1 MYGQLGYSANNPN
14 EDLGVDEFT
23 ELPFLEHMEYYT
35 QYAPRLGTGEITF
48 PKFLT
53 LLLDNFYSFEKT
65 KKDYFTSSCTL
76 FVDGLELKDNHLT
89 FSLAVIALIT
99 AIETLIT
106 YENIGVSRKHCKECN
121 RPIYNVHQ
129 NFLDFY
135 EKKVKNFSTSKR
147 IRFLIQILS
156 RANYYFVKYLDKI
169 EDEIDRTEVTLMQ
182 SMRNKDVIHL
192 FNLQKTLIYFNRAIL
207 ANGIVL
213 DNIFKG
219 RVVKLYED
227 DKELLDDIITENKQ
241 SLEMTTTYYN
251 ILNNTI
257 AAYSSLVSNNLNSV
271 MKLLTS
277 LTIIMSI
284 PVILASLYGM
294 NVRLPLQDNPSAFA
308 FMLLLSLLMSTVITI
323 IFIKKK
329 YL

>member
-1 MYGQLGYSANNPN
+1 MGCTGRGGYY
-14 EDLGVDEFT
+14 
-23 ELPFLEHMEYYT
+23 MI
-35 QYAPRLGTGEITF
+35 EITKKNLEDKNIVDLEDILSGCWIHLQI
-48 PKFLT
+48 PSEKEV
-53 LLLDNFYSFEKT
+53 DYVIEKT
-65 KKDYFTSSCTL
+65 GVLKEFINSTLDENERPRFDIEQDILIIFRVPCEKMENSDISLETIPIGIIITSDYVITVSLMETD
-76 FVDGLELKDNHLT
+76 VLK
-89 FSLAVIALIT
+89 
-99 AIETLIT
+99 
-106 YENIGVSRKHCKECN
+106 
-121 RPIYNVHQ
+121 
-129 NFLDFY
+129 DFY
-135 EKKVKNFSTSKR
+135 ENKVKNFSTSKR
-147 IRFLIQILS
+147 IRFLMQILS

-169 EDEIDRTEVTLMQ
+169 EDEIDRTEVTLRK
-182 SMRNKDVIHL
+182 SMRNEDLIRL

-227 DKELLDDIITENKQ
+227 DKDLLDDIIIENKQ
-241 SLEMTTTYYN
+241 SLEMTTTNYN

-257 AAYSSLVSNNLNSV
+257 AAYSSLVSNNLNVV

-284 PVILASLYGM
+284 PMILAGLYGM

-308 FMLLLSLLMSTVITI
+308 FMLLISFFISIVITMV
-323 IFIKKK
+323 FIKKK

>member
-1 MYGQLGYSANNPN
+1 MGCTGRGGYY
-14 EDLGVDEFT
+14 
-23 ELPFLEHMEYYT
+23 MI
-35 QYAPRLGTGEITF
+35 EITKKNLEDKNIVDLEDILSGCWIHLQI
-48 PKFLT
+48 PSEKEV
-53 LLLDNFYSFEKT
+53 DYVIEKT
-65 KKDYFTSSCTL
+65 GVLKEFINSTLDENERPRFDIEQDILIIFRVPCEKMENSDISLETIPIGIIITSDYVITVSL
-76 FVDGLELKDNHLT
+76 MEADVLK
-89 FSLAVIALIT
+89 
-99 AIETLIT
+99 
-106 YENIGVSRKHCKECN
+106 
-121 RPIYNVHQ
+121 
-129 NFLDFY
+129 DFY
-135 EKKVKNFSTSKR
+135 ENKVKNFSTSKR
-147 IRFLIQILS
+147 IRFLMQILS

-169 EDEIDRTEVTLMQ
+169 EDEIDRTEVTLRK
-182 SMRNKDVIHL
+182 SMRNEDLIRL

-227 DKELLDDIITENKQ
+227 DKDLLDDIIIENKQ
-241 SLEMTTTYYN
+241 SLEMTTTNYN

-257 AAYSSLVSNNLNSV
+257 AAYSSLVSNNLNVV

-284 PVILASLYGM
+284 PMILAGLYGM

-308 FMLLLSLLMSTVITI
+308 FMLLISFFISIVITMV
-323 IFIKKK
+323 FIKKK